1 MKKYRT
7 ENLAISSGIAAS
19 KKDEWKEESN
29 GPGKNPDN
37 LPRGI
42 DKIKDSDIKYLNR
55 NQALKLKSEKELT
68 KKFFFYEHM

>member
-42 DKIKDSDIKYLNR
+42 DKIKDSIM
-55 NQALKLKSEKELT
+55 LKQPPDKHLRRSPSGS
-68 KKFFFYEHM
+68 FSWSFW